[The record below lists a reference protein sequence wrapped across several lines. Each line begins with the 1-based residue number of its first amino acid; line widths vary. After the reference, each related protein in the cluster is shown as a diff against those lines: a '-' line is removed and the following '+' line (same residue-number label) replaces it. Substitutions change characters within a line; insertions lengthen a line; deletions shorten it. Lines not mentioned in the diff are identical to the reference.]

1 MNLLN
6 CTTNALSI
14 SKELPRE
21 FPTFEEMFDR
31 VGRTGIKIAFFYFKF
46 KFYPNLQVLVAF

>member
-31 VGRTGIKIAFFYFKF
+31 VGRTGIKIAFFCFKF